1 MPDDY
6 IQTVQLLESHL
17 CSQHI
22 SKLFDCSSALDANQT
37 IVMCLVEKATSKADL
52 LDFCEA
58 LLSLK
63 NTSRLVS
70 IVESLRKGT
79 LVYNVFVCTYKY
91 MYITKIC
98 YIHCSPYGCT
108 IYFVYMYTRTH
119 TQCHAHMQTCDT
131 TRMYIAIC

>member
-1 MPDDY
+1 MCHYIEFVELQSYYVDIVRNMPDDY
-6 IQTVQLLESHL
+6 MQTVQLLESHL

-22 SKLFDCSSALDANQT
+22 SKLFECSSALDANQT

-79 LVYNVFVCTYKY
+79 
-91 MYITKIC
+91 
-98 YIHCSPYGCT
+98 
-108 IYFVYMYTRTH
+108 
-119 TQCHAHMQTCDT
+119 
-131 TRMYIAIC
+131 